1 MRAGLVA
8 LICLGLAA
16 LHGARATDAPEPAL
30 AVARALERG
39 DTAAMREALAA
50 HARATS
56 LDEAAELFARTLDAV
71 PRNRAF
77 RVRYERA
84 LADPLW
90 PARASSHEL
99 FLLVPGWRY
108 RTDPATGA
116 DLARVHRVLE
126 DLGLETRLVP
136 IDENDT
142 VEANAVTLAAEIE
155 RLLPEGRRLILVS
168 TSKGG
173 AETHLALDRLR
184 QAGRA
189 GHVAAWVNIGGLLH
203 GTAIADYWDTWPR
216 SWLAAIGF
224 AFRGHHTRAIPTMA
238 TAASR
243 ARIAASQLPAHVV
256 VVNYLAVTRERRPHR
271 LDARQLRDPRRA
283 RAERRPDAARRRDRA
298 AGDHRGGAR
307 LRPLPSHA
315 GPRPPHC
322 GDGAV
327 GAGPPPGRRHLVARR
342 DAAQGAA
349 VDAGRDVPSA
359 AAW

>member
-8 LICLGLAA
+8 LICVGLTG
-16 LHGARATDAPEPAL
+16 LHGARAADAPGPAL
-30 AVARALERG
+30 AVARALEHG
-39 DTAAMREALAA
+39 DTTAMREALAA

-56 LDEAAELFARTLDAV
+56 LDEAAELFARTIDAV

-84 LADPLW
+84 LADPLG
-90 PARASSHEL
+90 PVRASSHEL

-116 DLARVHRVLE
+116 DLAQVQRVLE
-126 DLGLETRLVP
+126 SLALATRLAP
-136 IDENDT
+136 IGENDT
-142 VEANAVTLAAEIE
+142 VEANGAALAAEIE

-173 AETHLALDRLR
+173 PETHLALDGLR

-216 SWLAAIGF
+216 SWLAAIGLTLG
-224 AFRGHHTRAIPTMA
+224 GHDARAIPTMT

-243 ARIAASQLPAHVV
+243 ARIAAAQLPAHVL
-256 VVNYLAVTRERRPHR
+256 VVNYLAVTRERDLTDWTRGNYAILAEHGPNDG
-271 LDARQLRDPRRA
+271 LTLLADAIVPQGITV
-283 RAERRPDAARRRDRA
+283 AERGFDHFFRTPDLDRRIAAMVLSVLA
-298 AGDHRGGAR
+298 LLG
-307 LRPLPSHA
+307 
-315 GPRPPHC
+315 
-322 GDGAV
+322 
-327 GAGPPPGRRHLVARR
+327 
-342 DAAQGAA
+342 
-349 VDAGRDVPSA
+349 DAGT
-359 AAW
+359 

>member
-8 LICLGLAA
+8 LICLGLAG
-16 LHGARATDAPEPAL
+16 LHGARAADAPGQAL
-30 AVARALERG
+30 AVARALEHG
-39 DTAAMREALAA
+39 DTTAMREALAA

-56 LDEAAELFARTLDAV
+56 LDEAAELFARTIDAV

-84 LADPLW
+84 LADP
-90 PARASSHEL
+90 PGPVRASSHAL

-116 DLARVHRVLE
+116 DLAQVQRVLE
-126 DLGLETRLVP
+126 SLALATRLAP
-136 IDENDT
+136 IGENDT

-173 AETHLALDRLR
+173 PETHLALDRLR
-184 QAGRA
+184 QAGSA

-216 SWLAAIGF
+216 SWLAAIGLTLG
-224 AFRGHHTRAIPTMA
+224 GHDARAIPTMT

-243 ARIAASQLPAHVV
+243 ARIAASQLPPHLL
-256 VVNYLAVTRERRPHR
+256 VVNYLAVTRERDLTDWTRGNYAILAEHGPNDGLTLLADAIVPQGITVAELGFDHFFR
-271 LDARQLRDPRRA
+271 TPDLDRRITA
-283 RAERRPDAARRRDRA
+283 MVLSVLALL
-298 AGDHRGGAR
+298 GGA
-307 LRPLPSHA
+307 
-315 GPRPPHC
+315 GT
-322 GDGAV
+322 
-327 GAGPPPGRRHLVARR
+327 
-342 DAAQGAA
+342 
-349 VDAGRDVPSA
+349 
-359 AAW
+359 

>member
-8 LICLGLAA
+8 LICLGLAV
-16 LHGARATDAPEPAL
+16 LHGARAADAPEPAL
-30 AVARALERG
+30 AVVRALERG
-39 DTAAMREALAA
+39 DTTAMREALAA

-90 PARASSHEL
+90 PARVSSHEL

-116 DLARVHRVLE
+116 DLARVRRVLE
-126 DLGLETRLVP
+126 SLGLETRLVP
-136 IDENDT
+136 IEENDT
-142 VEANAVTLAAEIE
+142 VEANGLTLAAEIE
-155 RLLPEGRRLILVS
+155 RLVPEGRRLILVS

-173 AETHLALDRLR
+173 PETYLALDRLR

-243 ARIAASQLPAHVV
+243 ARIAASQLPPHVLV
-256 VVNYLAVTRERRPHR
+256 VSYLAVPRERDLTDWTRGNYAILAEHGPNDGLTLLADAIVPQGITVAEVGFDHFFR
-271 LDARQLRDPRRA
+271 TPDLDRRI
-283 RAERRPDAARRRDRA
+283 AAMTLA
-298 AGDHRGGAR
+298 LLAT
-307 LRPLPSHA
+307 LE
-315 GPRPPHC
+315 GP
-322 GDGAV
+322 G
-327 GAGPPPGRRHLVARR
+327 
-342 DAAQGAA
+342 
-349 VDAGRDVPSA
+349 DVPR
-359 AAW
+359 